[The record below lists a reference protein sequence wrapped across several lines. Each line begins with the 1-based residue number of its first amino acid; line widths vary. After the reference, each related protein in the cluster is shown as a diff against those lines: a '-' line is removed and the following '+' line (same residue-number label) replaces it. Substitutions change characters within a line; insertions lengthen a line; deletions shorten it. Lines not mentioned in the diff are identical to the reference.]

1 MLRLFLKFVGCF
13 IFLTVKSF
21 GSEEGMP
28 QLNPEYWFSQI
39 FWLLLIFG
47 ALYVFLWKTILPKI
61 TRNLENR
68 KSKILADLDDAESSK
83 QTLEKKISEYNK
95 ILDQAKSDARKIMNE
110 SRKKIGEDIK
120 IKKDNFDLEIG
131 KEIKKAEKEIESL
144 KLSSV
149 EHINKIAMETSSEIV
164 EKIVGT
170 KANVSSVSAIVNE
183 ISKKRMKTFI

>member
-83 QTLEKKISEYNK
+83 QTLEKKISEY
-95 ILDQAKSDARKIMNE
+95 S
-110 SRKKIGEDIK
+110 
-120 IKKDNFDLEIG
+120 
-131 KEIKKAEKEIESL
+131 
-144 KLSSV
+144 
-149 EHINKIAMETSSEIV
+149 
-164 EKIVGT
+164 
-170 KANVSSVSAIVNE
+170 
-183 ISKKRMKTFI
+183 